1 MSLIKIDENASK
13 EEKLNQILECLRELK
28 NTFADLIDDFDDDG
42 ASEDAVDMMTGALDS
57 LEDAH
62 DVILD
67 AIEEIEE
74 AEL

>member
-1 MSLIKIDENASK
+1 MNLIKIDENASK

-42 ASEDAVDMMTGALDS
+42 VSEDAVDMMTGALDS